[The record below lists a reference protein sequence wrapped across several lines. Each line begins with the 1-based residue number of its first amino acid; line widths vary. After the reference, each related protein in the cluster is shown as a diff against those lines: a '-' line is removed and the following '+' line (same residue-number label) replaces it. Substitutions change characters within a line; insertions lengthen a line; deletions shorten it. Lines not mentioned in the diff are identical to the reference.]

1 MLPVYSQLRL
11 ALMINL
17 QHVFHTDEQ
26 FAIVAD
32 IGGTNARFSRVD
44 FSNWHV
50 DKVAVYPC
58 ANFPNLIA
66 ALTYYQESQKLAAIR
81 HIAIAIACPVIDDLV
96 SMTNFHWQ
104 FSIREIKEQLNI
116 AELQVMNDFTAA
128 AMSLPLLTNE
138 EKIQIGQGTTDL
150 SKPMVVLGAGTG
162 LGVAH
167 LIPTANGFIPVAG
180 EGGHATWAAQ
190 TEQEWF
196 IQRHLAVKYGHVSCE
211 RLLSGSGLE
220 AIYLALASYQGKKA
234 ELLSAAQISTLALTR
249 QCELAFAAVNQFFA
263 SLGCYAGDLALTLG
277 ALGGVYIAGGIVPKL
292 LPLIESSSFRARFE
306 NKGRSS
312 TFNRQIPT
320 YVITAEQPGL
330 IGAAAYLKQIMK
342 RGAYAVCQ

>member
-1 MLPVYSQLRL
+1 
-11 ALMINL
+11 MINS
-17 QHVFHTDEQ
+17 QSIFSIDEQ

-44 FSNWHV
+44 FCNWHV

-58 ANFPNLIA
+58 ANFPSLVA
-66 ALTYYQESQKLAAIR
+66 ALAYYQESQKLSAIK
-81 HIAIAIACPVIDDLV
+81 HIAIAIACPVIDDV
-96 SMTNFHWQ
+96 VRMTNFHWQ

-128 AMSLPLLTNE
+128 AMSLPLLGNE
-138 EKIQIGQGTTDL
+138 EKVQVGQGSADL

-167 LIPTANGFIPVAG
+167 LIPTDKGFIPIAG

-196 IQRHLAVKYGHVSCE
+196 IQRYLTTKYGHVSCE
-211 RLLSGSGLE
+211 RLLSGAGLE
-220 AIYLALASYQGKKA
+220 AIYLALASYQEIKVVP
-234 ELLSAAQISTLALTR
+234 LSAAQISTFALTK
-249 QCELAFAAVNQFFA
+249 QCDLAFAAVNQFFA

-292 LPLIESSSFRARFE
+292 LPLMEASSFRARFE

-312 TFNRQIPT
+312 RFNVQIPT

-330 IGAAAYLKQIMK
+330 LGAAAYLKQIMG
-342 RGAYAVCQ
+342 RSAYVM